1 MLYCFHI
8 TTWWLI
14 FYVQVFATDADS
26 HQPLNIVYFL
36 AGQGVDSADPAT
48 GNFAIDK
55 TSGEIFVLK
64 VGGNAYPSL
73 QPSVTS
79 LVFVHEFDVLLKR
92 RVEKE

>member
-1 MLYCFHI
+1 MLYCFHF
-8 TTWWLI
+8 TTWWFI
-14 FYVQVFATDADS
+14 FYIQVFATDADS

-64 VGGNAYPSL
+64 VGPLFAALCYSIGFCARVWLMSL
-73 QPSVTS
+73 T
-79 LVFVHEFDVLLKR
+79 
-92 RVEKE
+92 KEE